1 MRCRSVFILVFAV
14 LFIGLASA
22 SFEFSEG
29 GSSIVEKYQPSETLK
44 ADLNISFLNQSLSSN
59 FTDSFG
65 NYIYLNELL
74 EENEDY
80 HTIFFDLSNTSISAA
95 FQTLSFNF
103 TEFQMPSIEGS
114 FNYILSLNGQEVFEK
129 TFEVSSSETA
139 IEEALEEKKSLL
151 NASKHE
157 ISTYDGYTQN
167 LLREYLNITRI
178 EPELEYIEENYE
190 SLTTEDQE
198 ELLNNMT
205 SIKIPTDIHQISYT
219 EPITFY
225 SERGIINLEVL
236 AGINGGV
243 FSGNEQEYLDAIFLW
258 NTQNLI
264 TKVVYKEVEIEYS
277 EEEKERLNVFL
288 FTFERIGNPG
298 EAYIIVQNTGD
309 IIFEDITLPIQE
321 QAGYLY
327 LSLNEVYGTLGMVT
341 KENYNFMNF
350 PLFVSPAIDSLTP
363 INVGNYERWEAQ
375 KKWML
380 FGLILFLVLFIGAIT
395 YILLQIWYRKKY
407 ETYLFKTKNNMYN
420 IMIYIHNSKLKGIP
434 KEEIEKN
441 LKKAGWAKEQIS
453 YAMQKYHGKKIAGMI
468 HQPMNIGSQEPKKEI
483 KKNPVKK

>member
-22 SFEFSEG
+22 SFEFSES

-190 SLTTEDQE
+190 SLTTEEQE
-198 ELLNNMT
+198 ELLNNMS

-225 SERGIINLEVL
+225 SERGIIDLEVL

>member
-1 MRCRSVFILVFAV
+1 MRCRSIFILVFAV
-14 LFIGLASA
+14 FFIGLASA
-22 SFEFSEG
+22 SFEFSEN

-44 ADLNISFLNQSLSSN
+44 ADLNISFLNQSLNSN

-80 HTIFFDLSNTSISAA
+80 HTIFFDLSNTSISSA

-103 TEFQMPSIEGS
+103 TEFQMPSIEGN
-114 FNYILSLNGQEVFEK
+114 FNYIITLNGEEVFEK
-129 TFEVSSSETA
+129 TFEISSSETA

-167 LLREYLNITRI
+167 LLREYLNTTRI

-190 SLTTEDQE
+190 SLTTEEQE
-198 ELLNNMT
+198 ELLNNI
-205 SIKIPTDIHQISYT
+205 SLIKIPTDIRQISYT

-225 SERGIINLEVL
+225 SERGIIDLEVL

-277 EEEKERLNVFL
+277 EEEKERLNIFL
-288 FTFERIGNPG
+288 FTFERIGNPE
-298 EAYIIVQNTGD
+298 EAYIVVENTGD
-309 IIFEDITLPIQE
+309 IIFEDVTLPIQE
-321 QAGYLY
+321 QTGYLY

-341 KENYNFMNF
+341 KANYNFMNF

>member
-1 MRCRSVFILVFAV
+1 MRCKGVFILVFAV
-14 LFIGLASA
+14 FFIGLASA
-22 SFEFSEG
+22 SFEFSES

-44 ADLNISFLNQSLSSN
+44 ADLNISFLNQSLNSN

-74 EENEDY
+74 DENEDY
-80 HTIFFDLSNTSISAA
+80 HTIFFDLSNTSISSA

-103 TEFQMPSIEGS
+103 TGFQMPSIEGN
-114 FNYILSLNGQEVFEK
+114 FNYIITLNGEEVFEK
-129 TFEVSSSETA
+129 TFEISSSETA

-167 LLREYLNITRI
+167 LLREYLNTTRI

-190 SLTTEDQE
+190 SLTTEEQE
-198 ELLNNMT
+198 ELLNNMS
-205 SIKIPTDIHQISYT
+205 SIKIPTDIRQISYT

-441 LKKAGWAKEQIS
+441 LKKAGWTKEQIS